1 MLTPQAQQVLKYL
14 IEMGHISQLYASSE
28 FGIARLAARVHDLRQ
43 HGIPVRTRMKKS
55 FSGKRYAQYYIDGSR
70 YGAFN
75 FRG

>member
-14 IEMGHISQLYASSE
+14 LKKGHISPLYASSE
-28 FGIARLAARVHDLRQ
+28 FGIDRLAARVHELRQ
-43 HGIPVRTRMKKS
+43 YGIPVQKRMKRA
-55 FSGKRYAQYYIDGSR
+55 FSGKRYAQYYIDGSQ